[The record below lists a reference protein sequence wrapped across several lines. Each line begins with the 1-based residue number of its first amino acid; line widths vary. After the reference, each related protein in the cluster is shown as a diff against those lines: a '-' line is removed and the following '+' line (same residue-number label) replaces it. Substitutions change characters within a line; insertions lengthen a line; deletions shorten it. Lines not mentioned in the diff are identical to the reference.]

1 VTEARYVPAAGR
13 RGLTALYDPSLR
25 LTMRERRWRPEVV
38 RLARPTASGGVCPEG
53 DGRDVLDLGCGTGTL
68 SVDLARA
75 GARVVGVD
83 GDVDVLRRAAAKAQ
97 AAGVEVDLRSG
108 LAGSIPL
115 EDGSVDAVV
124 CSLLWH
130 HLVPA
135 DKSTGLAECRRVLR
149 PRGRLVI
156 ADWGRAADPL
166 QRAAFFVLQLI
177 DGFEG
182 TRDHAAGRL
191 ADFVGEAGFSD
202 VTMHRRVR
210 TAFGTLELL
219 SARA

>member
-25 LTMRERRWRPEVV
+25 LTMREGRWRPEVV
-38 RLARPTASGGVCPEG
+38 RLALEG
-53 DGRDVLDLGCGTGTL
+53 DGRRVLDLGCGTGTL

-75 GARVVGVD
+75 GAHVIGVD
-83 GDVDVLRRAAAKAQ
+83 GDEDVLRRAAAKAQ
-97 AAGVEVDLRSG
+97 AAGADVDLRRG
-108 LAGSIPL
+108 LAGSIPV

-135 DKSTGLAECRRVLR
+135 DKAAGLAECRRVLR
-149 PRGRLVI
+149 PGGRLVI

-191 ADFVGEAGFSD
+191 EEFVGAAGFTE
-202 VTMHRRVR
+202 VVVHRRVR
-210 TAFGTLELL
+210 TTFGTLELMT
-219 SARA
+219 ARG

>member
-1 VTEARYVPAAGR
+1 MTETRYVPAAGR

-25 LTMRERRWRPEVV
+25 LTMREKRWRPEVV
-38 RLARPTASGGVCPEG
+38 RLALDGA
-53 DGRDVLDLGCGTGTL
+53 GRDVLDLGCGTGTL

-75 GARVVGVD
+75 GARVTGVD
-83 GDVDVLRRAAAKAQ
+83 GDEDVLRRAAAKAQ
-97 AAGVEVDLRSG
+97 AAGVELDLREG

-115 EDGSVDAVV
+115 EDDSVDAVV

-135 DKSTGLAECRRVLR
+135 DKGSGLAECRRVLR
-149 PRGRLVI
+149 PGGRLVI
-156 ADWGRAADPL
+156 ADWGRAADPV
-166 QRAAFFVLQLI
+166 QRAAFFALRLL

-191 ADFVGEAGFSD
+191 PEIVAAAGFSD
-202 VTMHRRVR
+202 VTRSRRLR
-210 TAFGTLELL
+210 TVFGTLELL
-219 SARA
+219 TATGR